1 MTITIRLVDMS
12 ESTPFAPLG
21 VLGYCLN
28 RTDFLK
34 IALDEIDFS
43 EKEVKHAPA
52 AKLSDT
58 LVSILAGCRS
68 ISTINTRIRPDLAL
82 AAAWGR
88 PQFAEQSTIAR
99 TLDSFSE
106 EQVAQLRAGTDR
118 LFQRESRTWR
128 HDFAQSRLWL
138 DLDLSP
144 MPTSKR
150 AQGSRKGK
158 MGDKKTVT
166 GASWR
171 V

>member
-1 MTITIRLVDMS
+1 MAIKIRLVDMS
-12 ESTPFAPLG
+12 ESTQFAALG

-34 IALDEIDFS
+34 TAFAEIEFS
-43 EKEVKHAPA
+43 EKEVKHSSE
-52 AKLSDT
+52 AKIIDT

-68 ISTINTRIRPDLAL
+68 ISTINPRIRPDLAL
-82 AAAWGR
+82 AQAWGR
-88 PQFAEQSTIAR
+88 QQFAEQSTIAR

-118 LFQRESRTWR
+118 LFKRESRTWR
-128 HDFAQSRLWL
+128 HNFEQSLLWL
-138 DLDLSP
+138 DLDLTP

-158 MGDKKTVT
+158 MGDKKIVMV
-166 GASWR
+166 ASWH

>member
-1 MTITIRLVDMS
+1 MTIQIRLVSMS
-12 ESTPFAPLG
+12 ESTQFAPLG

-34 IALDEIDFS
+34 IALGEIEFS
-43 EKEVKHAPA
+43 EKEVQHSPE
-52 AKLSDT
+52 AKILDT

-68 ISTINTRIRPDLAL
+68 ISTINTRIRPDWAL
-82 AAAWGR
+82 AQAWGR
-88 PQFAEQSTIAR
+88 QKFAEQSTIAR

-106 EQVAQLRAGTDR
+106 EQVTQLRAGTER
-118 LFQRESRTWR
+118 LFKRESRTWH

-138 DLDLSP
+138 DLDLTP

-158 MGDKKTVT
+158 MGDKKIVMV
-166 GASWR
+166 AS
-171 V
+171 